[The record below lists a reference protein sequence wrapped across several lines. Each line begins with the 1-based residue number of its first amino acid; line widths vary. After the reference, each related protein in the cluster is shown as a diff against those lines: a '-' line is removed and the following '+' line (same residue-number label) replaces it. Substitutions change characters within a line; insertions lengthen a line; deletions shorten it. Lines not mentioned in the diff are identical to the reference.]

1 MTDQQPVEPDAI
13 VDRDGAAVPY
23 RRAED
28 NAAPL
33 ASHTLMPMLARM
45 ATAGPVLTASAL
57 AIGALAAAKA
67 VEMAGRMAWQL
78 AGGPVVAARGRRPF
92 PAGSRSPGP
101 GWRSAGLPELRRYPR
116 EPRRGCNWLSQ
127 LFLTREAR
135 LRGSRYPRAVAGG
148 VSSSMAPAPLRRLK

>member
-45 ATAGPVLTASAL
+45 AIAGPVFTASAF
-57 AIGALAAAKA
+57 AISALAAAKA
-67 VEMAGRMAWQL
+67 VQMAGRMAWQL
-78 AGGPVVAARGRRPF
+78 GGGPVVG
-92 PAGSRSPGP
+92 GP
-101 GWRSAGLPELRRYPR
+101 GTQAVPGRFEVTW
-116 EPRRGCNWLSQ
+116 
-127 LFLTREAR
+127 TRVEIR
-135 LRGSRYPRAVAGG
+135 WPS
-148 VSSSMAPAPLRRLK
+148 